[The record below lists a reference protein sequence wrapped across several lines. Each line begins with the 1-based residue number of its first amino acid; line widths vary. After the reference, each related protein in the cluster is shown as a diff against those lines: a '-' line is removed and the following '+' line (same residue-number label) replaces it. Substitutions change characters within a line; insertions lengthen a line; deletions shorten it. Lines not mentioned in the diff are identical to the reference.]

1 MTDAPKHPTNPDP
14 ANELA
19 SDQFADRSAGFSQ
32 CARHLR
38 HRRHHHHGRRG
49 RRKALWADLQFVC
62 FGVAESAAGALEP
75 GDVFSSLSIFQNA
88 SHFAVNVLGA
98 SQQALANKFA
108 KSSDD
113 KFAGVEWTPG
123 LGNAP
128 LLADSVANF
137 QCRAANRYYGGDH
150 VIFLG
155 AVEAYSYNRQEPLL
169 FARGGYGRF
178 LGRRHFGGRQVMSK
192 KAPPKRARAKQKR
205 LSPDD
210 RRKEFVAK
218 ATEFFSEEGFGGG
231 TRDLAR
237 RLGVTQPLLYRYF
250 PSKDDLI
257 KEVYRTVYLEPLDTG
272 WEKLLTD
279 RSRPIR
285 DRLQEFYNAYTKVIF
300 TRKWLRIYLYSGL
313 KGLDI
318 NRWYVGVVRDKI
330 LTRIIRE
337 CRHEAGL
344 PVQSKPTASELEM
357 AWVFHSGIFY
367 YGVRKYIYESP
378 VLEDKEQMISDAL
391 DVFLAGFERVF
402 GTSGRPRRARR

>member
-1 MTDAPKHPTNPDP
+1 M
-14 ANELA
+14 
-19 SDQFADRSAGFSQ
+19 
-32 CARHLR
+32 
-38 HRRHHHHGRRG
+38 
-49 RRKALWADLQFVC
+49 RKT
-62 FGVAESAAGALEP
+62 AA
-75 GDVFSSLSIFQNA
+75 
-88 SHFAVNVLGA
+88 
-98 SQQALANKFA
+98 
-108 KSSDD
+108 
-113 KFAGVEWTPG
+113 
-123 LGNAP
+123 
-128 LLADSVANF
+128 
-137 QCRAANRYYGGDH
+137 
-150 VIFLG
+150 
-155 AVEAYSYNRQEPLL
+155 
-169 FARGGYGRF
+169 
-178 LGRRHFGGRQVMSK
+178 
-192 KAPPKRARAKQKR
+192 PKRARAKQKR

-285 DRLQEFYNAYTKVIF
+285 DRLREFYNAYTSVIF

-318 NRWYVGVVRDKI
+318 NRLYVGVVRDKI

-337 CRHEAGL
+337 CRHESGL
-344 PVQSKPTASELEM
+344 PAHGKPTAAEIEM

-391 DVFLAGFERVF
+391 DVFLAGFGQVF
-402 GTSGRPRRARR
+402 GTVLARDREPVKALG

>member
-1 MTDAPKHPTNPDP
+1 MI
-14 ANELA
+14 
-19 SDQFADRSAGFSQ
+19 
-32 CARHLR
+32 
-38 HRRHHHHGRRG
+38 
-49 RRKALWADLQFVC
+49 RKA
-62 FGVAESAAGALEP
+62 S
-75 GDVFSSLSIFQNA
+75 
-88 SHFAVNVLGA
+88 
-98 SQQALANKFA
+98 
-108 KSSDD
+108 
-113 KFAGVEWTPG
+113 
-123 LGNAP
+123 
-128 LLADSVANF
+128 
-137 QCRAANRYYGGDH
+137 
-150 VIFLG
+150 
-155 AVEAYSYNRQEPLL
+155 
-169 FARGGYGRF
+169 
-178 LGRRHFGGRQVMSK
+178 
-192 KAPPKRARAKQKR
+192 PKRARVKQKR

-279 RSRPIR
+279 RSRPLCE
-285 DRLQEFYNAYTKVIF
+285 RLREFYHAYTKVIF

-318 NRWYVGVVRDKI
+318 NRWYVGVVRDEI
-330 LTRIIRE
+330 LSRIVRE

-344 PVQSKPTASELEM
+344 PAQSKPTPSELEVV
-357 AWVFHSGIFY
+357 WVFHSGIFY

-378 VLEDKEQMISDAL
+378 VLEEKEQMISDAL

-402 GTSGRPRRARR
+402 GAAVAPGRAPVKAVG